1 MSPLIRIG
9 KFVVVVD
16 KINAWWFEPSRETAD
31 DDIIL
36 HVLLSGGE
44 ISVNLGPEERGRI
57 EMEKKLNRAFGFD
70 C

>member
-1 MSPLIRIG
+1 MSSLIRIG

-16 KINAWWFEPSRETAD
+16 KINAWWFEPSRGTA

-36 HVLLSGGE
+36 YVLLGDGK
-44 ISVNLGPEERGRI
+44 ISVNLAPEEGGRI